1 MQEALDRLPTVVMGA
16 VRRLLRPLVRLMI
29 RHGITLPSIVELLKQ
44 VMVEVAI
51 QDFPVEGKRTTDS
64 RVSVLTGV
72 HRKDVKR
79 FREQGFQRNDVPK
92 KVSLGMQLV
101 NAWMTEPRW
110 LDDQGRPRVLLRQAD
125 GSDRPDFET
134 LSNHISS
141 DVRARAILDELVRV
155 GVVEE
160 RDNQVALRT
169 EAFVPRLSEEEKLY
183 YFERSGHAHL
193 MAGVRNLEG
202 IDPPFFDRVV
212 QYHNIPESALPRLRQ
227 MVEEQGMA
235 LLREINRAAR
245 EANDSQASRRQSF
258 LVGLYCYHEPSMD
271 RDD

>member
-16 VRRLLRPLVRLMI
+16 VRRLLRPLARLMI
-29 RHGITLPSIVELLKQ
+29 RHGITLPSVVELLKQ

-64 RVSVLTGV
+64 RVSVITGV

-79 FREQGFQRNDVPK
+79 FREQDFRCNDVPK

-101 NAWMTEPRW
+101 NTWMTEPRW
-110 LDDQGRPRVLLRQAD
+110 LDAEGRPRVLPRLPDAS
-125 GSDRPDFET
+125 GKPDFET
-134 LSNHISS
+134 LANSISS
-141 DVRARAILDELVRV
+141 DVRPRAILDELVRV

-160 RDNQVALRT
+160 RDGQVMLRT
-169 EAFVPRLSEEEKLY
+169 EAFVPKLSEEEKLY

-202 IDPPFFDRVV
+202 AEPPYFDRVV
-212 QYHNIPESALPRLRQ
+212 QYHNIPESALPRLREL
-227 MVEEQGMA
+227 VEAQGMA
-235 LLREINRAAR
+235 LLREINLAAR
-245 EANDSQASRRQSF
+245 EANDPQTSDRHAF
-258 LVGLYCYHEPSMD
+258 LVGLYCYYEPAAD
-271 RDD
+271 EDE